1 MGITDLWLPIV
12 VTAVVLFVASSLIW
26 TLLKY
31 HKSDYSKTD
40 DEEAV
45 RAALKGT
52 QPGFYLLP
60 YCLDPAELK
69 NPAMKQKY
77 EDGPLAYITV
87 TRNGVPNMGPKLIGM
102 FAFFLLIGVLCA
114 YVVSRTLEPDASYLS
129 VFRVA
134 GTVAFIANSV
144 ALVPESIWFERPWSM
159 TIKNFVDAFIY
170 SLLAGG
176 VFGWLV

>member
-1 MGITDLWLPIV
+1 MGIIDLWLPIV

-31 HKSDYSKTD
+31 HNSDYSKTD

-52 QPGFYLLP
+52 KPGFYLLP
-60 YCLDPAELK
+60 YCLDPADLK
-69 NPAMKQKY
+69 DPAVKQKY

-87 TRNGVPNMGPKLIGM
+87 TRNGVPAMGPKLIGM
-102 FAFFLLIGVLCA
+102 FAFFLLISVLCA
-114 YVVSRTLEPDASYLS
+114 YVVSRTLGPDASYLS

-144 ALVPESIWFERPWSM
+144 ALIPESIWFERPWSM
-159 TIKNFVDAFIY
+159 TIKNFIDALIY
-170 SLLAGG
+170 SLLTGG
-176 VFGWLV
+176 IFGWLV